1 MSNPSNQFGEWL
13 RTWRKEA
20 ELGQAA
26 LGKKVGV
33 TKQHISN
40 LERGE
45 VSTYTGE
52 AIRPSFDLALKLAK
66 VLKRPV
72 SEVCALAGYD
82 MPETEAL
89 PHPQSVEEALHQVGY
104 LSPLSESQLALL
116 RPLLNALDQ
125 TVEALAKQ
133 VPGGAILKSLVQAD
147 PPDNRIEEAER
158 KRA

>member
-1 MSNPSNQFGEWL
+1 MYNKNNSQCILAEYTCRVRPMSNPSNQLGEWL

-66 VLKRPV
+66 ALKRPV

-82 MPETEAL
+82 LPEGEA
-89 PHPQSVEEALHQVGY
+89 PPQ
-104 LSPLSESQLALL
+104 P
-116 RPLLNALDQ
+116 Q
-125 TVEALAKQ
+125 TVVE
-133 VPGGAILKSLVQAD
+133 V
-147 PPDNRIEEAER
+147 
-158 KRA
+158 